1 MVDALMTPKRSSPL
15 FTALYL
21 LSGAVLAG
29 WFLLLLV
36 GLLNSRAM
44 TLANEIAVPTLLSS
58 VLCLEVFKRLARRSG
73 SRQS

>member
-1 MVDALMTPKRSSPL
+1 MTPKRSSPL